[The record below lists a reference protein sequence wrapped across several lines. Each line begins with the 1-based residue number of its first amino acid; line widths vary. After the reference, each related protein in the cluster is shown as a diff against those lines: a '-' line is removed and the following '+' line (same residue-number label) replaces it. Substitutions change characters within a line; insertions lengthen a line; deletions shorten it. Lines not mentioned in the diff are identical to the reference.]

1 LHCSFVGRGR
11 FTTEDTEGTE
21 RKKGMFNAKCEIL
34 KDERA
39 STNCILAFSL
49 CPRCPP
55 WLN

>member
-11 FTTEDTEGTE
+11 FTTVDMEGTE

-39 STNCILAFSL
+39 STNYILAFSL